1 MAAPLIICEYAWAE
15 NAMSAFR
22 RLKLQPQDLHF
33 LSGWELTVK
42 VHPSVASEES
52 SEDAEFA
59 DDGYKVILRGV
70 MPTLS
75 NALGVAEASL
85 LGISNSVVVHRLEGS
100 ELRFRKAL
108 MAESATAKFT

>member
-1 MAAPLIICEYAWAE
+1 MIICEYEWADD
-15 NAMSAFR
+15 AMSAFR
-22 RLKLQPQDLHF
+22 RLELRPRDLNF
-33 LSGWELTVK
+33 ISGWELTVK
-42 VHPSVASEES
+42 VHPSVAPEET

-108 MAESATAKFT
+108 MAESATSKFI